1 MQKIYTRVNC
11 GLDACS
17 SVSARHLAFNNTWL
31 RMRSL
36 RPLHANVRVQTRYF
50 QYWGGSMPC
59 NNIISSMCD
68 SKIILYFIGLCI
80 EYCDM
85 MTTSAGPLHV
95 IVRSVPLGRA
105 GTARKHCSD
114 QGQGGSPGGQVEG
127 PVECTGTC
135 GHEIKTT
142 CKYFITTLC
151 KILKRSVPH
160 YNSINIYIF
169 F

>member
-1 MQKIYTRVNC
+1 MQKIYARVNC

-17 SVSARHLAFNNTWL
+17 SVSARHQVHSIIHDSACV
-31 RMRSL
+31 SL

-105 GTARKHCSD
+105 GTAREHCGD

-135 GHEIKTT
+135 RYEIKTT

-151 KILKRSVPH
+151 KILKCSVPH
-160 YNSINIYIF
+160 YNSIKIF
-169 F
+169 FF

>member
-1 MQKIYTRVNC
+1 MNICKCRKSTLGSIAVWMHVRQSQ
-11 GLDACS
+11 LDILHSIIHDFAC
-17 SVSARHLAFNNTWL
+17 V
-31 RMRSL
+31 SL

-50 QYWGGSMPC
+50 LYWGGSMPC

-68 SKIILYFIGLCI
+68 SKTILYFIGLCI

-105 GTARKHCSD
+105 GTAREHCSD

-135 GHEIKTT
+135 RYEIKN
-142 CKYFITTLC
+142 YL
-151 KILKRSVPH
+151 
-160 YNSINIYIF
+160 
-169 F
+169 

>member
-17 SVSARHLAFNNTWL
+17 SVSARHQVHSIIHDFASV
-31 RMRSL
+31 SL
-36 RPLHANVRVQTRYF
+36 RPLHANVGVQTRYF
-50 QYWGGSMPC
+50 QSWGDW
-59 NNIISSMCD
+59 NNIISSTHD
-68 SKIILYFIGLCI
+68 SKTILYFIGLCI

-105 GTARKHCSD
+105 GTAREHCSD

-135 GHEIKTT
+135 RYEIKTT

-160 YNSINIYIF
+160 YNNIKIF
-169 F
+169 FF